1 MRQPRR
7 YCKRIGG
14 QTLNFLYF
22 NEDRLNIAKIF
33 PLEINAPKIRECIEG
48 CCHNERSSQ
57 KELYGLLSGFAVKIC
72 YRYTNKYEEVEEL
85 VSEGFV
91 KLFKNIEKFEINRYP
106 DILSALKGWFKRI
119 LVNTCI
125 DHYRKYS
132 HLNRNHGLAEE
143 TENIPDRGASGIDAL
158 SYKELIE
165 SIRLLSPG
173 YRTVFNLFVIDGL
186 SHEEISQQLGITV
199 GASKSNLSKA
209 RENLKKIIQKKI
221 QFKAYA

>member
-1 MRQPRR
+1 LKS
-7 YCKRIGG
+7 CKR
-14 QTLNFLYF
+14 
-22 NEDRLNIAKIF
+22 R
-33 PLEINAPKIRECIEG
+33 IRE
-48 CCHNERSSQ
+48 
-57 KELYGLLSGFAVKIC
+57 
-72 YRYTNKYEEVEEL
+72 
-85 VSEGFV
+85 
-91 KLFKNIEKFEINRYP
+91 LFKNIEKFEINRYP

-143 TENIPDRGASGIDAL
+143 TENIPDHGATGIDTL

-165 SIRLLSPG
+165 AIRMLSPG

-186 SHEEISQQLGITV
+186 SHEEISKQIGITV

>member
-1 MRQPRR
+1 LD
-7 YCKRIGG
+7 
-14 QTLNFLYF
+14 T
-22 NEDRLNIAKIF
+22 
-33 PLEINAPKIRECIEG
+33 NAAKIREVIEG
-48 CCHNERSSQ
+48 CCRNERNSQ
-57 KELYGLLSGFAVKIC
+57 KDLYGLLDGFAVKIC

-143 TENIPDRGASGIDAL
+143 TENIPDHGATGIDTL

-165 SIRLLSPG
+165 AIRMLSPG
-173 YRTVFNLFVIDGL
+173 YRTVFNLFVIEGL
-186 SHEEISQQLGITV
+186 SHEEISKQIGITV
-199 GASKSNLSKA
+199 GASKSNLSKG

-221 QFKAYA
+221 QFRAYA